1 MREEAPTRPGADEVP
16 KGYLDAEGS
25 VFLLELDGGGTVVA
39 ANAFVRELLGFDPC
53 GRHWRDVV
61 VDFDDLLDPGRFPL
75 PGVGEPQLVNVRTF
89 TGMPQTLL
97 CRSVPTERGRL
108 VLGSLDARDVERLR
122 FEVLGLNRELSTL
135 ARSLQRAQADL
146 EEKVRLRTA
155 ELERAA
161 ADLLGF
167 SYAMAHDLK
176 QPLRAMDG
184 YAALLAEELAGRLGP
199 AEEGLLS
206 RIRAASA
213 RMTALTEGLIA
224 MTRVA
229 GRRPDPQPLD
239 LRPLAD
245 EALDRLR
252 ASAPARRVTVSLP
265 ERALVFADRELA
277 GVALAALL
285 DNAWKFTSRRAAARI
300 EVGLERSG
308 REDVVLVRD
317 DGTGFEAA
325 NAGRLFEPFQRFH
338 RADEFPGEGIG
349 LALAAR
355 AIRSHGGRIWADS
368 TPGRGATFRFSL
380 PVAGPSNAGPADDGA
395 ARNAVPEAR

>member
-1 MREEAPTRPGADEVP
+1 MPERPHADVVP
-16 KGYLDAEGS
+16 RDYLDAEAS
-25 VFLLELDGGGTVVA
+25 IALLALDGAGNVVA
-39 ANAFVRELLGFDPC
+39 ANAFVRELLGFDPS
-53 GRHWRDVV
+53 GRSWRDVV
-61 VDFDDLLDPGRFPL
+61 VDFDDLLDPGRLPL
-75 PGVGEPQLVNVRTF
+75 PGAGEPQLVHVLTF

-97 CRSVPTERGRL
+97 CRAVPTERGRL
-108 VLGSLDARDVERLR
+108 VLGSLGARDVESLR

-135 ARSLQRAQADL
+135 TRSLQRARAEL

-155 ELERAA
+155 ELERATT
-161 ADLLGF
+161 DLLGF

-176 QPLRAMDG
+176 QPLRAMDA

-199 AEEGLLS
+199 AEEGLLA
-206 RIRAASA
+206 RIRAAST
-213 RMTALTEGLIA
+213 RMTVLTEGLIA

-239 LRPLAD
+239 LRPLAE
-245 EALDRLR
+245 EALGRLR
-252 ASAPARRVTVSLP
+252 ASAPARRVSVSLP

-285 DNAWKFTSRRAAARI
+285 ENAWKFTSRRDAARI
-300 EVGLERSG
+300 EVGVERAG

-317 DGTGFEAA
+317 DGAGFEAA
-325 NAGRLFEPFQRFH
+325 DAVRLFEPFQRFH

-368 TPGRGATFRFSL
+368 APGRGATFRFSL
-380 PVAGPSNAGPADDGA
+380 PVADPSSVRPNDDGVAGDAGPGA
-395 ARNAVPEAR
+395 E